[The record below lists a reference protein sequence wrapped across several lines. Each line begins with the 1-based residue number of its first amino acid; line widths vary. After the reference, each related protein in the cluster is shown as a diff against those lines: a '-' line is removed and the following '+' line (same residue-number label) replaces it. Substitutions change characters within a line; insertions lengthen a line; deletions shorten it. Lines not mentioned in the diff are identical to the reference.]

1 MPILSQVEVL
11 KKYDSA
17 VDIALV
23 GTRIRALKTFLAFF
37 RTHTN

>member
-1 MPILSQVEVL
+1 MTIVIQFEVL

-23 GTRIRALKTFLAFF
+23 GIRIWGA
-37 RTHTN
+37 